1 MVAAVEPICA
11 PKVQEECVGERAEY
25 HARFVCILLSS
36 GCGVSYYHFTELTI
50 IRIACGEALR
60 QSES

>member
-1 MVAAVEPICA
+1 MPGLFAFYSHLD
-11 PKVQEECVGERAEY
+11 VGSL
-25 HARFVCILLSS
+25 IITSP
-36 GCGVSYYHFTELTI
+36 ELTI